1 MAKGGAGKQT
11 RKKHKG
17 AERASQSRAGAAA
30 MQKAGRD
37 ARRNTAKQQ
46 RQHARLQ
53 QLEAHR
59 AAGGG
64 QGPPKVISV
73 VAAGAGAN
81 TADVV
86 RLILSQSSQPG
97 GQGGED
103 DAMVTTPVP
112 TSATMA
118 VPKQRQRLTL
128 LQPDRTIAGVL
139 DAQKAADVLLL
150 VIPAEGGLDALGT
163 QLVDALCMQ
172 GVGTAVGVLT
182 GADALPPARRSTA
195 RKEWS
200 DSLLARFPSHSKFFA
215 LDADP
220 SGGALFRHLLALT
233 PKPLSWRA
241 NASYVLSHAHT
252 YVPDDNS
259 AAAATALAAAAPL
272 VHASDAN
279 AADPSAPATAPSQGG
294 GLLTLYGYV
303 RGDPLSIDRAIHVPH
318 VGDVLPESIM
328 ILPDPHPLRTS
339 HHGGSTGADGMVADV
354 MEMESGAA
362 AAIPA
367 SGITLTSS
375 GNRMQL
381 QYLAEGDGDL
391 DGEQTWP
398 TAQELA
404 EADALKHND
413 DDDDDDDEMDDGPG
427 GRVVS
432 AAHGASAAASSSN
445 PLMAIDH
452 DDGDDD
458 YGFDAQ
464 VRNAPLKESALRLQ
478 PPEASPRPA
487 CAWLHLHSL
496 SHATRTHTRR
506 GCARS
511 RGRTSVLRSY

>member
-86 RLILSQSSQPG
+86 RLILSQSHSLAAKAEKMMQWSQRRCRR
-97 GQGGED
+97 QRRW
-103 DAMVTTPVP
+103 
-112 TSATMA
+112 
-118 VPKQRQRLTL
+118 QRQRLTL

-200 DSLLARFPSHSKFFA
+200 DSLLARFPSHSKFFS

-259 AAAATALAAAAPL
+259 AAAAAALAAAAPL

-279 AADPSAPATAPSQGG
+279 AADPSTPATALAQGG

-339 HHGGSTGADGMVADV
+339 HHGGSAGADGMEADV

-362 AAIPA
+362 ATIPA
-367 SGITLTSS
+367 SGVTLTSS

-398 TAQELA
+398 TAQ
-404 EADALKHND
+404 
-413 DDDDDDDEMDDGPG
+413 
-427 GRVVS
+427 
-432 AAHGASAAASSSN
+432 
-445 PLMAIDH
+445 
-452 DDGDDD
+452 
-458 YGFDAQ
+458 
-464 VRNAPLKESALRLQ
+464 
-478 PPEASPRPA
+478 
-487 CAWLHLHSL
+487 
-496 SHATRTHTRR
+496 
-506 GCARS
+506 S
-511 RGRTSVLRSY
+511 RGG